1 MWKRIGIV
9 IGGAVFILAGWFCII
24 FIIFISIARFF
35 ETTELVRYITPVV
48 ILGMLF
54 LSCWFVGLW
63 VGRKI
68 GEKGWLYG
76 GLPALICAVAIF
88 LRPRVWKIGY
98 LKGDLIFSSIIGF
111 SILPAILIL
120 LGVAGG
126 IRGERVAKRRKTRI

>member
-9 IGGAVFILAGWFCII
+9 IGGAVFILAGWLCII

-35 ETTELVRYITPVV
+35 ETTKLVRYITPVV

-54 LSCWFVGLW
+54 LSCWLVGLW

-76 GLPALICAVAIF
+76 GLPALVFAVVAF
-88 LRPRVWKIGY
+88 LRPWNRQAVYFEEGLVIVE
-98 LKGDLIFSSIIGF
+98 
-111 SILPAILIL
+111 SILVVLLVL